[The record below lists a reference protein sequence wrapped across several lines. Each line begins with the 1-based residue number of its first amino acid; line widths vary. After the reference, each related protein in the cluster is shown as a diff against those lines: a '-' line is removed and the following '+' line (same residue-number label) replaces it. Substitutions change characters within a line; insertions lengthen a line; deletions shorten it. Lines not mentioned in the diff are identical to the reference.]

1 MLMSWT
7 YREHTTKRQPCA
19 GMRGVCLAS
28 GLSLA
33 SVTLGVNLFGGGLG
47 QRHAE
52 SIDSRYIRQ

>member
-1 MLMSWT
+1 MLTSWA
-7 YREHTTKRQPCA
+7 YKENTTKRQPCA

-33 SVTLGVNLFGGGLG
+33 PVTLGVNLFGGGLG

-52 SIDSRYIRQ
+52 SIDSRRIRH